1 MFLPNKEA
9 VFLFPFWLLL
19 VPSEELFDKLLIL
32 WLLLR
37 PFMLD
42 RLPPNELQG
51 DGFRLRVFT
60 DVECS
65 SVDDISLNLSSFFS
79 IFFDIIV
86 K

>member
-1 MFLPNKEA
+1 
-9 VFLFPFWLLL
+9 VFLFPLGLEF
-19 VPSEELFDKLLIL
+19 VPSEELVDRLFIL

-42 RLPPNELQG
+42 KLPPKELLG
-51 DGFRLRVFT
+51 DGFRLSVFT

-65 SVDDISLNLSSFFS
+65 SVDDMSLKRSSFFS